1 MFSLSH
7 SIKTILGNCSSQI
20 FVKQLNGRTWSLLD
34 MSKDVTNL
42 IDKLRGQNLALT
54 GKVVGIAMR
63 SSYEWIIADFAAL
76 VSDAIALP
84 VPLDF
89 SDEQIFSLLEHTDYC
104 LIQDEKIGERLKTI
118 LSQQTLVLPNGNLY
132 YKGKKVTEK
141 NHNIDSSVIKIIHTS
156 GTTSRPKGVKIKDEA
171 VRILVK
177 NLLCSVGEPRPLHY
191 LSLVPMSLLIEQV
204 LGIYMPLFSG
214 GTVTLMPEE
223 MREFGGQSDN
233 VENYL
238 ALIKKSEPNF
248 IYLPP
253 KLLEASIKKIGESS
267 VTTLFGNTIPHI
279 ITGGAKVNI
288 EILKQFADNN
298 IKIYEAYGLS
308 ENSSVISINSPA
320 QYKLGTVGKLLPGI
334 EAKFEEGELLI
345 KSPTLCAGYFTKDST
360 ACDFTEDGFLKTGDI
375 AHFDEEN
382 FLCITGRKKH
392 LIILSNARN
401 ISPEWVES
409 IFKESRYIDEIIV
422 FGDGMDTLAAVIV
435 PVSTNEAVSNEVFN
449 KVPAEIDRLNLKL
462 PTFARIE
469 SYVVIEN
476 SGSFKQNYFT
486 VTGRPKRS
494 EIFRDFSLCLYN

>member
-20 FVKQLNGRTWSLLD
+20 FVKQIDGRTWSLLD

-42 IDKLRGQNLALT
+42 IDKLKGQNVALA
-54 GKVVGIAMR
+54 GKVIGIAMR
-63 SSYEWIIADFAAL
+63 SSYEWILADFVAL

-89 SDEQIFSLLEHTDYC
+89 SDEQLVSLLEHTDYC
-104 LIQDEKIGERLKTI
+104 LIQDEKTGERLKAI
-118 LSQQTLVLPNGNLY
+118 LSQQTLILPNGSLY
-132 YKGKKVTEK
+132 YKGKKDNK
-141 NHNIDSSVIKIIHTS
+141 KDQNIEPSVIKIIHTS

-214 GTVTLMPEE
+214 GTVTLMPKH
-223 MREFGGQSDN
+223 MREFGGQSDS

-238 ALIKKSEPNF
+238 ALIHRSEPNF

-253 KLLEASIKKIGESS
+253 KLLEASVKKIGKSS
-267 VTTLFGNTIPHI
+267 VTALFGNTVPHI

-288 EILKQFADNN
+288 EILKQLANN
-298 IKIYEAYGLS
+298 HIKIYEAYGLS
-308 ENSSVISINSPA
+308 ENSSVISINSPE
-320 QYKLGTVGKLLPGI
+320 QYKLGTSGKLLPGI
-334 EAKFEEGELLI
+334 EAKFQEGELLI
-345 KSPTLCAGYFTKDST
+345 KSPTLCAGYFSKDST

-375 AHFDEEN
+375 AHFDEDN

-409 IFKESRYIDEIIV
+409 IFKESRYIDDIIV
-422 FGDGMDTLAAVIV
+422 FGDGMDALAAVV
-435 PVSTNEAVSNEVFN
+435 LPESVFPEVFN
-449 KVPAEIDRLNLKL
+449 KIPEEIDRLNLKL

-476 SGSFKQNYFT
+476 SSSFKQDYFT

-494 EIFRDFSLCLYN
+494 EIFHDYRLFLYN